1 MEIMRH
7 TDEGRDNKMKKHSC
21 IILFTMTLIMT
32 MMLSV
37 LTAFA
42 AGDHPSPWQS
52 VSTLV
57 TVTKVRYFIALA
69 AGKPY
74 RMGFY

>member
-42 AGDHPSPWQS
+42 AG
-52 VSTLV
+52 
-57 TVTKVRYFIALA
+57 
-69 AGKPY
+69 KPY